1 MLAAHQFKDK
11 RNTDIVL
18 IPQPSDDINDPLNWP
33 SWKKTL
39 AFAPIVI
46 FTALGTWVIGG
57 LGTALVLLMIEFE
70 QDLNST
76 ATGLISWSVLAF
88 GAGVNLPSPVPSEF
102 ESNVCRTF
110 SGFPLRCISVN
121 DLLFSFRHFYFLE
134 RLFGVPRRRV
144 FEVLLRHVCCVL
156 LREVLLKALLLR
168 LVQIYS
174 FFMSGD
180 GGWVFM
186 SSF

>member
-1 MLAAHQFKDK
+1 MSTFRFRSLKELDSTEGTVRLVDGTSFSLFFRSCADSCLAAHQFKDK
-11 RNTDIVL
+11 GNTDIVL

-70 QDLNST
+70 NDLNTT

-88 GAGVNLPSPVPSEF
+88 GAGVKTPK
-102 ESNVCRTF
+102 T
-110 SGFPLRCISVN
+110 
-121 DLLFSFRHFYFLE
+121 DLF
-134 RLFGVPRRRV
+134 
-144 FEVLLRHVCCVL
+144 
-156 LREVLLKALLLR
+156 
-168 LVQIYS
+168 
-174 FFMSGD
+174 
-180 GGWVFM
+180 
-186 SSF
+186 

>member
-57 LGTALVLLMIEFE
+57 LGTALVLLMIEFGE
-70 QDLNST
+70 DLNST

-88 GAGVNLPSPVPSEF
+88 GAGVNLPVPDS
-102 ESNVCRTF
+102 R
-110 SGFPLRCISVN
+110 
-121 DLLFSFRHFYFLE
+121 
-134 RLFGVPRRRV
+134 
-144 FEVLLRHVCCVL
+144 
-156 LREVLLKALLLR
+156 REV
-168 LVQIYS
+168 
-174 FFMSGD
+174 
-180 GGWVFM
+180 
-186 SSF
+186 